1 MTQERIARRN
11 KTNKGQHNREDKRN
25 MAREEDAWTISK

>member
-1 MTQERIARRN
+1 MTEERITQRN
-11 KTNKGQHNREDKRN
+11 KTNKGQYNREDERK